1 MGTRQATLM
10 SFLRRQQHPLPVGL
24 LVLVTLVLASC
35 AVTPRAHHAAADRI
49 DRHAASEYARGN
61 TAVPAGQV
69 QLTADAPSQAVAL
82 RSELER
88 LLGAHMLLAD
98 ELVRATLRSDPAQ
111 IAASQAAVD
120 ANRQQLAT
128 DVANVSGAAAAGAF
142 GKAWEEHLQIL
153 VEYAAAL
160 RDHESAALPR
170 LRTGFSFAERHLGA
184 ALGQVVGGTVPPSA
198 IAGAV
203 AAHYRHLLG
212 QADAFAAGRY
222 DKAYAVQRDGFAHM
236 LMIADV
242 LARGV
247 AAHKQLPTAEL
258 DAPRRQLQ
266 SALSHLLAEHMGLM
280 VQTMRAANDRTP
292 DLPAAGRVLDANTK
306 DLAGAINALYGAPA
320 GQRFL
325 TIWADHVD
333 GLVHYAGLAAA
344 QSSAAKQAETT
355 KEIAAYAPVLA
366 RFLAGATG
374 GKIPSVELASALN
387 EHDQDLRSQVDAYAA
402 MDKTKAQQMATHG
415 YDHMF
420 ELSQSLATAIGDAV
434 ARRLPTGGVQTG
446 GGAMAGRLPS
456 AGSAR

>member
-1 MGTRQATLM
+1 M
-10 SFLRRQQHPLPVGL
+10 SFSRRQQRPLPVGL

-35 AVTPRAHHAAADRI
+35 TVTPRADHAAADRI
-49 DRHAASEYARGN
+49 DRHAASEYEGGN
-61 TAVPAGQV
+61 TAVPAEQLL
-69 QLTADAPSQAVAL
+69 LTADTPSQAVAL

-98 ELVRATLRSDPAQ
+98 ELVRAELRSEQAQ
-111 IAASQAAVD
+111 IAASRAAMD
-120 ANRQQLAT
+120 ANRKQLAT

-142 GKAWEEHLQIL
+142 GRAWEEHVQIL
-153 VEYAAAL
+153 VEYATAL
-160 RDHESAALPR
+160 RDHEPAALPR
-170 LRTGFSFAERHLGA
+170 LRTDFSLAERHLGA

-203 AAHYRHLLG
+203 AAHYSHLLG
-212 QADAFAAGRY
+212 QAEAFAAGRY

-247 AAHKQLPTAEL
+247 AARKQLPTAEL
-258 DAPRRQLQ
+258 AAPRRQLQ
-266 SALSHLLAEHMGLM
+266 SALSRLLAEHMGLM

-292 DLPAAGRVLDANTK
+292 DLPAAGRAHDANTK
-306 DLAGAINALYGAPA
+306 ELAGAINALYGTQA
-320 GQRFL
+320 GKHFL
-325 TIWADHVD
+325 DIWADHVD
-333 GLVHYAGLAAA
+333 GLVRYAGLAAA

-355 KEIAAYAPVLA
+355 KEVARYAPVLA

-374 GKIPSVELASALN
+374 GKLPSVQLAGALT
-387 EHDQDLRSQVDAYAA
+387 EHDQDLRSQIDAYAA
-402 MDKTKAQQMATHG
+402 KDKTKAQQAATHG

-434 ARRLPTGGVQTG
+434 AQRLPTGGVQTG
-446 GGAMAGRLPS
+446 GGGMAGRLPG
-456 AGSAR
+456 AGSVR